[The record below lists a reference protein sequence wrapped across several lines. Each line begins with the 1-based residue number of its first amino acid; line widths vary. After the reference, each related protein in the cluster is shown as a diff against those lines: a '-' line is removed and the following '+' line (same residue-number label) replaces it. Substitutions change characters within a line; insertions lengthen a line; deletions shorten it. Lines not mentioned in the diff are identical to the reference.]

1 LNTAFENSSFLQ
13 RNLEKK
19 EEDDSSVF
27 REKKLAR
34 HYGLCALGFHACL
47 LVSDEIDHLMEQKS

>member
-1 LNTAFENSSFLQ
+1 VKETW
-13 RNLEKK
+13 RKT
-19 EEDDSSVF
+19 EEDDNLVS

-34 HYGLCALGFHACL
+34 HYVLCALGFHACL